1 MSDFFSISDGKLKT
15 TTANSGQTAP
25 NVGDDGSSS
34 MAATASVMTLV
45 LCLIANR
52 LTLELT

>member
-1 MSDFFSISDGKLKT
+1 MSDFFSLSDGKLKT

-34 MAATASVMTLV
+34 MAATASVMT
-45 LCLIANR
+45 
-52 LTLELT
+52 